1 MPAPPL
7 VIQTT
12 YAELMER
19 CAANAF
25 SDAFPEEGAFT
36 SKVVNERRYWYFQ
49 TSTSDGRRQRY
60 VGPES
65 PELLERI
72 AHHKQAR
79 SDERERRSL
88 VSTLIRSFGLPAP
101 NAQIGELI
109 ATLASAGI
117 FRLRSVLVGTVAY
130 QTYAAMLGVR
140 LPGALLQTNDVDIAQ
155 FTSVSIAVDDHTAPM
170 LEILQKVDKTF
181 THIPTVAGHRW
192 VTSYHSRTGLRVD
205 FVTPNEGPD
214 TDDPQ
219 NLPAL
224 RTDAQRLRFLDF
236 LIYEPTPA
244 VVLHGPGIYVQVPT
258 PERYAIHKLIIS
270 LRRPA
275 GITKK
280 EKDLQQAGKLLEAL
294 VDKRPSEL
302 RLAWEEAHGR
312 GPKWRK
318 LLLGGMNQLEA
329 RPRDLTLKLLNQVR
343 KILPEINLT
352 FNNPPVRYNFD
363 RDTVVF
369 AGEALGSP
377 VECAVSRETLED
389 HFGADNLDKD
399 GRLEAFR
406 KNRTRIEELLRA
418 KYLSWPVEEPS
429 AILLR
434 TSEVPE
440 LLKVVSRDNEVA
452 S

>member
-1 MPAPPL
+1 
-7 VIQTT
+7 
-12 YAELMER
+12 MER

-25 SDAFPEEGAFT
+25 SNAFPEEGAFT
-36 SKVVNERRYWYFQ
+36 SKVVSGRRYWYFQ
-49 TSTSDGRRQRY
+49 TSTGDGRRQRY

-65 PELLERI
+65 AELLERI

-79 SDERERRSL
+79 GDERERRSL
-88 VSTLIRSFGLPAP
+88 VSTLVRSFGLPAP

-109 ATLASAGI
+109 AALASAGI

-140 LPGALLQTNDVDIAQ
+140 VPGALLQTNDVDIAQ

-170 LEILQKVDKTF
+170 LEVLHKVDRTF
-181 THIPTVAGHRW
+181 THVPTIAGHRW

-219 NLPAL
+219 NLPVL
-224 RTDAQRLRFLDF
+224 QTDAQRLRFLDF

-294 VDKRPSEL
+294 IEKRPTEL
-302 RLAWEEAHGR
+302 RSAWEEAHGR

-318 LLLGGMNQLEA
+318 LLLGGMSQLEA
-329 RPRDLTLKLLNQVR
+329 RPRDLTLKLLNQAR
-343 KILPEINLT
+343 KILPDINLT
-352 FNNPPVRYNFD
+352 FNNPPIRYNFD
-363 RDTVVF
+363 RDIVVF
-369 AGEALGSP
+369 VGEALGNP

-406 KNRTRIEELLRA
+406 KNRTKIEELLRE
-418 KYLSWPVEEPS
+418 KYLSWQVEEPG
-429 AILLR
+429 AVLLR
-434 TSEVPE
+434 TSDVPK
-440 LLKVVSRDNEVA
+440 LLKVA